1 MSLNRHWIIN
11 ITRFLQVYS
20 MCYRDTMVRYISLK
34 LLYFL
39 QAAGGAPILPFISVI
54 LKQLGVTGTG
64 FGFGL
69 ALIGLTG
76 IVARSIISSLID
88 KYKSR
93 RALCFKILIF
103 GSIIGFGIM
112 FALFIQQLDLFH
124 FSMSIIR
131 YVLVTFI
138 KSHLRTKIHEKYFLF
153 NYCDTICRPC

>member
-1 MSLNRHWIIN
+1 
-11 ITRFLQVYS
+11 
-20 MCYRDTMVRYISLK
+20 MCCVETMVRYISLK

-69 ALIGLTG
+69 AFIGLTG
-76 IVARSIISSLID
+76 IVARPITSSLID

-103 GSIIGFGIM
+103 GSIIGFGIISQVPSVKERESRPN
-112 FALFIQQLDLFH
+112 LSVHGCDH
-124 FSMSIIR
+124 TSN
-131 YVLVTFI
+131 
-138 KSHLRTKIHEKYFLF
+138 TKK
-153 NYCDTICRPC
+153 